1 MNNKNQLYA
10 LAAIIFIFCNISCKK
25 FLDEKSDAK
34 LVVPSSQKDLQALMD
49 DYTKINFADIGCM
62 EISSDDYYLTFND
75 WNTLA
80 SDFKALHIWQPEDIF
95 KPINTDWFKPYQI
108 IYSANTVLE
117 KINEVEKEP
126 LSEWKNIQGQA
137 YYHRAK
143 SFFLLAS
150 AWCLAYDSATA
161 KNELGLPLR
170 LNTDF
175 NETSVR
181 SSLAQTY
188 NQIISDCK
196 QAINFLPQTPM
207 HVVRPSKPAAYAL
220 MARIMLFMR
229 RYPQAESYAD
239 SALQLKNT
247 LLDYNTLNPS
257 ANYPIAQFNV
267 EVIMENRFGSSTL
280 TNSKAKIDSVLYA
293 SYEFNDLRKTVFFKN
308 NNNGTF
314 GFKGSYEGATTLFSG
329 IATDELYLIKA
340 ECLAR
345 RNAVTEAMDQLNLL
359 LQKRYK
365 VGTLIPFTAAN
376 KELALQKIL
385 LERRK
390 ELLMRSLR
398 WMDVKRL
405 NKEGYNISMK
415 RILNNEIF
423 TLAPNDLRY
432 ALPIP
437 EDIVALSGMPQNPR

>member
-1 MNNKNQLYA
+1 MQLKNLMYS
-10 LAAIIFIFCNISCKK
+10 LAAIIIIFFNSSCKK

-34 LVVPSSQKDLQALMD
+34 LVVPASQKDLQALMD
-49 DYTKINFADIGCM
+49 DYTKINFNEISCM
-62 EISSDDYYLTFND
+62 EISSDDYYLSYND
-75 WNTLA
+75 WNALA
-80 SDFKALHIWQPEDIF
+80 SDFMALHIWQPENIF
-95 KPINTDWFKPYQI
+95 KPVTSDWLNPYQI

-117 KINEVEKEP
+117 KINDVEKEP

-143 SFFLLAS
+143 SLLLLAS

-161 KNELGLPLR
+161 NNELGLPLR
-170 LNTDF
+170 LSTNF

-196 QAINFLPQTPM
+196 QAINFLPQTPV

-220 MARIMLFMR
+220 MARLMLFMR

-247 LLDYNTLNPS
+247 LLDYNTLNPT

-280 TNSKAKIDSVLYA
+280 SNSKAKIDSVLYA
-293 SYEFNDLRKTVFFKN
+293 SYEANDLRKTVFFKN
-308 NNNGTF
+308 NNNGTY
-314 GFKGSYEGATTLFSG
+314 GFKGSYEGATTFFSG

-345 RNAVTEAMDQLNLL
+345 RNAVTEAMDRLNLL
-359 LQKRYK
+359 LQNRYK
-365 VGTLIPFTAAN
+365 VGTFIPFTATN
-376 KELALQKIL
+376 KELVLQKIL

-398 WMDVKRL
+398 WMDVKRR
-405 NKEGYNISMK
+405 NKEGHNISMK
-415 RILNNEIF
+415 RILNNEIY

-437 EDIVALSGMPQNPR
+437 EDVISLSGMPQNPR